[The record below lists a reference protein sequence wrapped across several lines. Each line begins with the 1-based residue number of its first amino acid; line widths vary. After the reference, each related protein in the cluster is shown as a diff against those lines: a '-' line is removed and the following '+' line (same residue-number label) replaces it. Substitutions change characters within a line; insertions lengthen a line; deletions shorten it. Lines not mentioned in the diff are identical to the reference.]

1 MEKINL
7 IIFARRPEISIGK
20 SRLKNKIGKILGSNF
35 YYFNLMQ
42 TIKRLKSDKRINI
55 KICVTPDSS
64 IKHWPKHIFY
74 NLPRIPQGPGD
85 IGEKMWKIL
94 ADKSK
99 KKIIIG
105 SDIPNIS
112 SKIIVEAWK
121 QLHTSQIVL
130 GPSEDG
136 GFWLIGLSQNHK
148 VKKLFQNVDWSKN
161 NTLEQV
167 RYNISCIT
175 KVSYVETLIDI
186 D

>member
-1 MEKINL
+1 
-7 IIFARRPEISIGK
+7 
-20 SRLKNKIGKILGSNF
+20 
-35 YYFNLMQ
+35 
-42 TIKRLKSDKRINI
+42 
-55 KICVTPDSS
+55 
-64 IKHWPKHIFY
+64 
-74 NLPRIPQGPGD
+74 
-85 IGEKMWKIL
+85 
-94 ADKSK
+94 SK

-112 SKIIVEAWK
+112 SKIIVNAWK
-121 QLHTSQIVL
+121 KLYSSQIVL

-148 VKKLFQNVDWSKN
+148 VKKLFKNIDWSKN

-167 RYNISCIT
+167 QYNISCVT

>member
-1 MEKINL
+1 
-7 IIFARRPEISIGK
+7 
-20 SRLKNKIGKILGSNF
+20 
-35 YYFNLMQ
+35 
-42 TIKRLKSDKRINI
+42 
-55 KICVTPDSS
+55 
-64 IKHWPKHIFY
+64 
-74 NLPRIPQGPGD
+74 
-85 IGEKMWKIL
+85 MWKIL

-112 SKIIVEAWK
+112 SKIIVKAWK